1 MVSRSQDHQGETY
14 AERHRAEELQT
25 VGGGGDVYGK
35 WQTRLLEFLK

>member
-25 VGGGGDVYGK
+25 VGGVEIFMGSD
-35 WQTRLLEFLK
+35 RLDS